1 MNTDNTMKVKNEYVV
16 PQVELVELVTEN
28 STLQIASPTSLEDY
42 GDNPIFGG

>member
-1 MNTDNTMKVKNEYVV
+1 MNTINTMKLKNEYLT

-28 STLQIASPTSLEDY
+28 STLQNVSSLEDY

>member
-1 MNTDNTMKVKNEYVV
+1 MNIDNTMKVKNEYVV

-28 STLQIASPTSLEDY
+28 STLQNVSSLEDY